1 MAGLPA
7 ARQTDETTL
16 GGPITQ
22 GSLGVLIGAPSGV
35 ACSTC
40 PNGIASAPPK
50 GKPINPTLGAKVLYA
65 ETDFALPAAVPFIL
79 SRSYSSY
86 QTDTPA
92 PVGLLGPGWQL
103 PSGISLLVT
112 KTGLILNDNGGRSL
126 HFNPL
131 AVGEAHFSRSES
143 LWLVRGGLLE
153 RDKNHPLAMLWHTL
167 PESWR
172 LNSHLYFATAD
183 ALGPWWVL
191 GISEDEGHTAL
202 PAPLSARRFLRGMR
216 DRFGQELQYFYEG
229 TDLFAGVITE
239 VEDSVGRRYRLE
251 HQHIADAV
259 CTQRG
264 GWGRDNGVRLSAVY
278 LMHDPDF
285 PDVPAEPL
293 VRYEYTPRGEL
304 QTVYDRSGQAIR
316 QFAYHPEL
324 LGRMTAHRYLG
335 RPVSQYTYDA
345 QGRAVTQSNP
355 NGLDY
360 QFDYAAD
367 STTVTDSLGRRETY
381 YYTGEK
387 GLKRVLKRTYA
398 DGSESHNEVAG
409 YLLMAQTDALG
420 RKTAFTHDITTSQL
434 TSIVAPDGNRTRFG
448 YNLHGL
454 LTQTILPDDRRLTRS
469 YDALGRLT
477 AESDALNR
485 TVRYAY
491 ADDASSQPCT
501 ITDAGGGEKRLTW
514 TRSGQLS
521 RYTDCSGNTTEYR
534 YDRWGQRREICRPA
548 GLTQRYEYDTRGR
561 LISTENNAGERPQ
574 YHYNLAGDLVTLTEP
589 DGSQTVMTYDDNGRL
604 LTRTHGGATQQFAYD
619 AADRLI
625 TLTNENDA
633 QMRFSYDV
641 MDRLVEEVGFDG
653 RVQRY
658 RYNAVGELIESDDAG
673 LITQWQHDILGR
685 LVSRAHAVSHDD
697 EGKENAESTENEI
710 TRWEYN
716 LDGQLM
722 AAHHVSEGYPV
733 SVLFER
739 NLSGQINQEQQ
750 IVSAPD
756 GSVLWQHRI
765 QHRYDANSALLF
777 TTPDGLPTL
786 HWHTYG
792 LGHLLGVALG
802 EQSLLEFDRDTLHRE
817 TQRRFGESVLE
828 TSYTEV
834 GRLHSLTLST
844 PNADPRAQEY
854 CYTPRGQLSDIV
866 SPYSSQHYE
875 YDGAGRLIHE
885 RSAHRCA
892 DYHLDLAGNRLI
904 NHYMPEAFMAD
915 MRHPGN
921 RLSEDAHFYYQY
933 DSHGNLS
940 QKTRKG
946 DAGEV
951 HHYRYDRS
959 HRLVSYLCYQ
969 DGEALR
975 GGRYCYDPLGRRIGK
990 QLMQRNQPKHIS
1002 WFGWDGDKLV
1012 LTERDGT
1019 RIHTVYLPHSFVPL
1033 LRFEGD
1039 KPPTVTPLADKLE
1052 QEVGIT
1058 LPPDFKHTL
1067 HHIELALRANR
1078 LSEEQHAWL
1087 NQIQLSPDY
1096 LVTLLD
1102 PLPDTPYAAQLYDC
1116 NHLGTPQQLINL
1128 NGDIDWSITLDA
1140 WGNAL
1145 SEENPHQLHQ
1155 PIRMQGQQYDE
1166 ESGLHYN
1173 RHRYYDPMIGRYI
1186 TQDPIG
1192 LRGGLNYYVYPLDPL
1207 QQVDTL
1213 GLTLVS
1219 AVLPGLGA
1227 TYLDDAFLPL
1237 VTKFIANAEK
1247 NGVHLHFNSAYRSPE
1262 HQSALHNDPNAITPA
1277 DRSLHSCG
1285 FAVDVNYSSLPS
1297 SQQKIIRE
1305 AAASAGLDWGGNFRT
1320 QDPPHFYNDPRKNRD
1335 MLIHKATQEYLRLTK
1350 QGN

>member
-1 MAGLPA
+1 
-7 ARQTDETTL
+7 
-16 GGPITQ
+16 
-22 GSLGVLIGAPSGV
+22 VLIGAPSGV

-40 PNGIASAPPK
+40 PGGIKVGSPV
-50 GKPINPTLGAKVLYA
+50 NPLLGAKVLSA

-143 LWLVRGGLLE
+143 LWLVRGGVLE

-167 PESWR
+167 PKSWR

-202 PAPLSARRFLRGMR
+202 PAPLSARRFLRGMC

-251 HQHIADAV
+251 HQHIAEAV

-335 RPVSQYTYDA
+335 RPVSRYTYDA

-387 GLKRVLKRTYA
+387 GLKRVIKRTYA

-420 RKTAFTHDITTSQL
+420 RKTAFTHDITSSQL
-434 TSIVAPDGNRTRFG
+434 TSIVSPDGNRTRFG

-491 ADDASSQPCT
+491 ADDASAQPCAM
-501 ITDAGGGEKRLTW
+501 TDAGGGQKSLTW

-521 RYTDCSGNTTEYR
+521 HYTDCSGNITEYR

-561 LISTENNAGERPQ
+561 LISTENNAGERTQ

-658 RYNAVGELIESDDAG
+658 RYNAAGELIESDDAG
-673 LITQWQHDILGR
+673 LLTQWQHDILGR
-685 LVSRAHAVSHDD
+685 LVSRTRDTED
-697 EGKENAESTENEI
+697 AESDI
-710 TRWEYN
+710 ARWEYN

-792 LGHLLGVALG
+792 PGHLLGVALG

-834 GRLHSLTLST
+834 GRLHSLSLST
-844 PNADPRAQEY
+844 PNADPRTQEY
-854 CYTPRGQLSDIV
+854 RYTPRGQLSDIV

-875 YDGAGRLIHE
+875 YDAAGRLIHE
-885 RSAHRCA
+885 RSAHRSA

-904 NHYMPEAFMAD
+904 NRYMPEAFMAD

-933 DSHGNLS
+933 DQYGNLS
-940 QKTRKG
+940 QKISKR

-990 QLMQRNQPKHIS
+990 QVMQRNQPKHIS

-1012 LTERDGT
+1012 LTERDST

-1039 KPPTVTPLADKLE
+1039 KPPTITSLADKLE

-1058 LPPDFKHTL
+1058 LPPDFKQTL
-1067 HHIELALRANR
+1067 HHIELALRTNR
-1078 LSEEQHAWL
+1078 LSAEQHAWL
-1087 NQIQLSPDY
+1087 NQVQLSLDY
-1096 LVTLLD
+1096 LTTLLD

-1173 RHRYYDPMIGRYI
+1173 RHRYYSPTIGRYM

-1192 LRGGLNYYVYPLDPL
+1192 LRGGLNFYGYPLSPLQFIDPL
-1207 QQVDTL
+1207 GLKGLGLGSEGGDRYCQGIGSAYEYLPQEKADQVRRNAETMHNVYNPLNEYVAGIAIGSAIVGMGGIGMSAAPIAEKGAACIEDTVKSVVLEKERDPTTIGITCAKAFINKGSTDFQEKISDYLIDTL
-1213 GLTLVS
+1213 S
-1219 AVLPGLGA
+1219 
-1227 TYLDDAFLPL
+1227 
-1237 VTKFIANAEK
+1237 
-1247 NGVHLHFNSAYRSPE
+1247 S
-1262 HQSALHNDPNAITPA
+1262 
-1277 DRSLHSCG
+1277 
-1285 FAVDVNYSSLPS
+1285 YS
-1297 SQQKIIRE
+1297 QK
-1305 AAASAGLDWGGNFRT
+1305 
-1320 QDPPHFYNDPRKNRD
+1320 Q
-1335 MLIHKATQEYLRLTK
+1335 
-1350 QGN
+1350 

>member
-1 MAGLPA
+1 MIGLPA
-7 ARQTDETTL
+7 ARQTDETTI

-40 PNGIASAPPK
+40 PGGIK
-50 GKPINPTLGAKVLYA
+50 VGKPVNPLLGAKVLSA

-126 HFNPL
+126 HFNTL

-172 LNSHLYFATAD
+172 LNSHLYLCTAD

-216 DRFGQELQYFYEG
+216 DRFGQELQYFYDG
-229 TDLFAGVITE
+229 TGVITE

-259 CTQRG
+259 YTQRG
-264 GWGRDNGVRLSAVY
+264 GWGRDNGVRLSAVF
-278 LMHDPDF
+278 LVHDPDF
-285 PDVPAEPL
+285 PDVPTDPL

-316 QFAYHPEL
+316 QFAYHPDL

-335 RPVSQYTYDA
+335 RPVSRYTYDA
-345 QGRAVTQSNP
+345 QGHAVTQSNP

-381 YYTGEK
+381 DYTGEK
-387 GLKRVLKRTYA
+387 GLKRVVKRTYA

-434 TSIVAPDGNRTRFG
+434 TSIVSPDGNRTRFA
-448 YNLHGL
+448 YNVHGL
-454 LTQTILPDDRRLTRS
+454 LTQTILPDDRRLTRC

-491 ADDASSQPCT
+491 ADDASSQPCA

-548 GLTQRYEYDTRGR
+548 GLTLRYEYDTRGR
-561 LISTENNAGERPQ
+561 LSATENNAGERTQ

-625 TLTNENDA
+625 ALTNENDA
-633 QMRFSYDV
+633 QMRFTYDV
-641 MDRLVEEVGFDG
+641 MDRLVEEIGFDG

-685 LVSRAHAVSHDD
+685 LVSRIHAMSYDD
-697 EGKENAESTENEI
+697 EGKENTESEI

-739 NLSGQINQEQQ
+739 NQSGQINQEQQ
-750 IVSAPD
+750 IVRAPD

-792 LGHLLGVALG
+792 PGHLLGVALG
-802 EQSLLEFDRDTLHRE
+802 EHSLLEFDRDTLHRE
-817 TQRRFGESVLE
+817 TQRRFGESMLE

-834 GRLHSLTLST
+834 GRLRSLTLST
-844 PNADPRAQEY
+844 PNADPRTLEY
-854 CYTPRGQLSDIV
+854 RYTPRGQLSDIV
-866 SPYSSQHYE
+866 SPFASQHYE
-875 YDGAGRLIHE
+875 YDGAGRLTHE
-885 RSAHRCA
+885 RSAHRSA

-904 NHYMPEAFMAD
+904 NRYMPEAFMAD

-921 RLSEDAHFYYQY
+921 RLSEDAHFHYQY
-933 DSHGNLS
+933 DAHGNLS
-940 QKTRKG
+940 QKISKR

-990 QLMQRNQPKHIS
+990 QVMQRNQPKHIS

-1019 RIHTVYLPHSFVPL
+1019 RIHTVYLPRSFVPL

-1039 KPPTVTPLADKLE
+1039 KPPIITPLADKLE
-1052 QEVGIT
+1052 QEVGIA
-1058 LPPDFKHTL
+1058 LPPDFKQIL
-1067 HHIELALRANR
+1067 HHIEQALRANR
-1078 LSEEQHAWL
+1078 LSTEQHAWL
-1087 NQIQLSPDY
+1087 NQVQLSPDY
-1096 LVTLLD
+1096 LENLLD

-1128 NGDIDWSITLDA
+1128 NGHIDWSITLDA
-1140 WGNAL
+1140 WGNTL

-1173 RHRYYDPMIGRYI
+1173 RHRYYDPAVGRYI

-1192 LRGGLNYYVYPLDPL
+1192 LDGGLNLYTYPLNTVTNIDP
-1207 QQVDTL
+1207 L
-1213 GLTLVS
+1213 GLTV
-1219 AVLPGLGA
+1219 V
-1227 TYLDDAFLPL
+1227 F
-1237 VTKFIANAEK
+1237 
-1247 NGVHLHFNSAYRSPE
+1247 NGNE
-1262 HQSALHNDPNAITPA
+1262 E
-1277 DRSLHSCG
+1277 
-1285 FAVDVNYSSLPS
+1285 
-1297 SQQKIIRE
+1297 QKKR
-1305 AAASAGLDWGGNFRT
+1305 
-1320 QDPPHFYNDPRKNRD
+1320 
-1335 MLIHKATQEYLRLTK
+1335 
-1350 QGN
+1350 

>member
-7 ARQTDETTL
+7 ARQTDETTI

-40 PNGIASAPPK
+40 PNGIASARPK
-50 GKPINPTLGAKVLYA
+50 GKPINPTLGAKVLSA

-86 QTDTPA
+86 QSDTPA

-103 PSGISLLVT
+103 PSGVSLLVT
-112 KTGLILNDNGGRSL
+112 KNDLILNDNGGRSL
-126 HFNPL
+126 HFNTL

-172 LNSHLYFATAD
+172 LNSHLYLCTAD

-202 PAPLSARRFLRGMR
+202 PAPLSARRFLLGMC
-216 DRFGQELQYFYEG
+216 DRFGQELQYFYDSTG
-229 TDLFAGVITE
+229 AITE

-264 GWGRDNGVRLSAVY
+264 GWGRDNGVRLSAVF
-278 LMHDPDF
+278 LVHDPDF

-293 VRYEYTPRGEL
+293 VRYDYTPRGEL

-316 QFAYHPEL
+316 QFAYHPDL

-335 RPVSQYTYDA
+335 RPVSRYTYDA
-345 QGRAVTQSNP
+345 QGRAVTQNNP

-387 GLKRVLKRTYA
+387 GLKRVVKRTYA

-420 RKTAFTHDITTSQL
+420 RKTEFTHDITTSQL
-434 TSIVAPDGNRTRFG
+434 TSIVSPDGNRTRFA
-448 YNLHGL
+448 YNVHGL

-469 YDALGRLT
+469 YDTFGRLT

-485 TVRYAY
+485 TVRYTY
-491 ADDASSQPCT
+491 ADDASSQPCA

-514 TRSGQLS
+514 TRSGQLAC
-521 RYTDCSGNTTEYR
+521 YTDCSGNTTEYR

-548 GLTQRYEYDTRGR
+548 GLTLRYAYDTRGR
-561 LISTENNAGERPQ
+561 LTATENSAGERTQ
-574 YHYNLAGDLVTLTEP
+574 YHYNPAGDLVSLTEP

-604 LTRTHGGATQQFAYD
+604 LTRTYGGATLQFAYD
-619 AADRLI
+619 TADRLI

-633 QMRFSYDV
+633 QMRFTYDV

-685 LVSRAHAVSHDD
+685 LVSRTHAVSDD
-697 EGKENAESTENEI
+697 TENAESDI
-710 TRWEYN
+710 ARWEYN

-756 GSVLWQHRI
+756 GSILWQHRI

-792 LGHLLGVALG
+792 PGHLLGVALG
-802 EQSLLEFDRDTLHRE
+802 EHSLLEFDRDTLHRE
-817 TQRRFGESVLE
+817 TQRRFGGSVLE
-828 TSYTEV
+828 TNYTEV

-854 CYTPRGQLSDIV
+854 RYTPRGQLSDIV
-866 SPYSSQHYE
+866 SPFSSQHYE
-875 YDGAGRLIHE
+875 YDAAGRLIHE
-885 RSAHRCA
+885 RSAHRSA

-921 RLSEDAHFYYQY
+921 RLSEDAHFHYQY
-933 DSHGNLS
+933 DQYGNLS
-940 QKTRKG
+940 QKISKR

-959 HRLVSYLCYQ
+959 HRLVSYLCAQ

-990 QLMQRNQPKHIS
+990 QVMQRNQPKHIS

-1039 KPPTVTPLADKLE
+1039 KPPTIAPLADKLE
-1052 QEVGIT
+1052 QEVGIA

-1078 LSEEQHAWL
+1078 LSTEQRAWL
-1087 NQIQLSPDY
+1087 NQVQLSPDY
-1096 LVTLLD
+1096 LATLLD

-1128 NGDIDWSITLDA
+1128 NGHIDWSITLDA

-1145 SEENPHQLHQ
+1145 SEENPHQLYQ

-1173 RHRYYDPMIGRYI
+1173 RHRYYDPTIGRYI

-1192 LRGGLNYYVYPLDPL
+1192 LDGGINLYTYPLNPVIGIDPLGLCVEDLCMIEGGILLSFLLGIGSTTQTQQSQQADIDQYGRKVNPEADILTSGHKSGLNSGGNCTPQDLNDL
-1207 QQVDTL
+1207 Q
-1213 GLTLVS
+1213 
-1219 AVLPGLGA
+1219 
-1227 TYLDDAFLPL
+1227 
-1237 VTKFIANAEK
+1237 NEK
-1247 NGVHLHFNSAYRSPE
+1247 NRLCNQSRACSPQMPKNELLRRYDMNLACASVRKQINNQCFGGGDKAHMEEENKAYKT
-1262 HQSALHNDPNAITPA
+1262 AA
-1277 DRSLHSCG
+1277 DCSR
-1285 FAVDVNYSSLPS
+1285 
-1297 SQQKIIRE
+1297 
-1305 AAASAGLDWGGNFRT
+1305 
-1320 QDPPHFYNDPRKNRD
+1320 
-1335 MLIHKATQEYLRLTK
+1335 LIK
-1350 QGN
+1350 

>member
-1 MAGLPA
+1 MIGLPA
-7 ARQTDETTL
+7 ARQTDETTI

-40 PNGIASAPPK
+40 PDGQK
-50 GKPINPTLGAKVLYA
+50 VGKPVNPLLGAKVLSA

-126 HFNPL
+126 HFNTL

-172 LNSHLYFATAD
+172 LNSHLYLCTAD

-191 GISEDEGHTAL
+191 GISEDEGHTER
-202 PAPLSARRFLRGMR
+202 PVPLSARRFLRGMR
-216 DRFGQELQYFYEG
+216 DRFGQELQYFYDG
-229 TDLFAGVITE
+229 TGVITE

-264 GWGRDNGVRLSAVY
+264 GWGRDNGVRLSAVF
-278 LMHDPDF
+278 LVHDPDF

-293 VRYEYTPRGEL
+293 VRYDYTPRGEL
-304 QTVYDRSGQAIR
+304 QTVYDRSGQTIR
-316 QFAYHPEL
+316 QFAYHPDL
-324 LGRMTAHRYLG
+324 LGRMTAHLYLG
-335 RPVSQYTYDA
+335 RPVSRYTYDA
-345 QGRAVTQSNP
+345 QGRAVTQNTP

-360 QFDYAAD
+360 QFDYADD
-367 STTVTDSLGRRETY
+367 STTVTDSLGRREIY

-387 GLKRVLKRTYA
+387 GLKRVVKRIYA
-398 DGSESHNEVAG
+398 DDSESHNEVAG

-434 TSIVAPDGNRTRFG
+434 TSIVAPDGNRTRFA
-448 YNLHGL
+448 YNIHGL

-469 YDALGRLT
+469 YDSLGRLT

-491 ADDASSQPCT
+491 ADDASSQPCA

-514 TRSGQLS
+514 TRSGQLAC
-521 RYTDCSGNTTEYR
+521 YTDCSGNTTEYR
-534 YDRWGQRREICRPA
+534 YDSWGQRREICRPA
-548 GLTQRYEYDTRGR
+548 GLTQRYAYDTRGR
-561 LISTENNAGERPQ
+561 LLSTENSAGEHTL

-604 LTRTHGGATQQFAYD
+604 LTRTYGGATQQFAYD

-625 TLTNENDA
+625 ALTNENDA
-633 QMRFSYDV
+633 QMRFTYDA

-658 RYNAVGELIESDDAG
+658 RYNAAGELIESDDAG

-685 LVSRAHAVSHDD
+685 LVSRTHAVSHNI
-697 EGKENAESTENEI
+697 ENTESEI

-716 LDGQLM
+716 LDGQLI

-750 IVSAPD
+750 IVSAPE

-792 LGHLLGVALG
+792 PGHLLGVALG

-817 TQRRFGESVLE
+817 TQRRFGESMLE

-854 CYTPRGQLSDIV
+854 RYTPRGQLSDIV
-866 SPYSSQHYE
+866 SPFSSQHYE
-875 YDGAGRLIHE
+875 YDAASRLIHE
-885 RSAHRCA
+885 RSAHRSA

-904 NHYMPEAFMAD
+904 NRYMPEAFMAD

-921 RLSEDAHFYYQY
+921 RLSEDAHFHYQY
-933 DSHGNLS
+933 DQYGNLS
-940 QKTRKG
+940 QKISKR
-946 DAGEV
+946 DAGEI
-951 HHYRYDRS
+951 HHYR
-959 HRLVSYLCYQ
+959 
-969 DGEALR
+969 
-975 GGRYCYDPLGRRIGK
+975 YDPLGRRIGK
-990 QLMQRNQPKHIS
+990 QVIQRNQPKHIS

-1039 KPPTVTPLADKLE
+1039 KLPTVTPLADKLE
-1052 QEVGIT
+1052 QEVGIA

-1067 HHIELALRANR
+1067 HHIEQALRANR
-1078 LSEEQHAWL
+1078 LSTEQHTWL

-1096 LVTLLD
+1096 LATLLD
-1102 PLPDTPYAAQLYDC
+1102 PQPDTPYAAQLYDC
-1116 NHLGTPQQLINL
+1116 NHLGTPKQLINL
-1128 NGDIDWSITLDA
+1128 NGDIDWSIMLDA
-1140 WGNAL
+1140 WGNTL

-1173 RHRYYDPMIGRYI
+1173 RHRYYDPTIGRYI

-1192 LRGGLNYYVYPLDPL
+1192 LFGGINFYRYPLNPNQDIDSLGLVSSNLYPNDTEANKLIHSIADKINISGVFTVGAHGHPKIILDEQGGLLPAKFLAELIRKNKDYKSGMPVRLFSCDTGKGGSGSFASQLAKEL
-1207 QQVDTL
+1207 QTNVTAPDSKWTVWEKTDEG
-1213 GLTLVS
+1213 GLTS
-1219 AVLPGLGA
+1219 
-1227 TYLDDAFLPL
+1227 TYTAPMD
-1237 VTKFIANAEK
+1237 
-1247 NGVHLHFNSAYRSPE
+1247 SM
-1262 HQSALHNDPNAITPA
+1262 
-1277 DRSLHSCG
+1277 
-1285 FAVDVNYSSLPS
+1285 DVNSSNTGNWVTYGPS
-1297 SQQKIIRE
+1297 GDVVSSVKGRVE
-1305 AAASAGLDWGGNFRT
+1305 KPGD
-1320 QDPPHFYNDPRKNRD
+1320 
-1335 MLIHKATQEYLRLTK
+1335 IH
-1350 QGN
+1350 